1 MPFVNLNPTSAVYWK
16 WGGVVMS
23 NAFYNDCES
32 DPAAIENGGFTSQDR
47 ANFTSEALK
56 GLPIA
61 IIDPQRLHREC
72 LSRAICANGD
82 LKVLSYSSIDE
93 WQHQRLATSLVV
105 LCQTRLAATEAMAE
119 IERLTELS
127 KCPAVILSDSEDPD
141 LIVRMLGRNIR
152 GFIPTSLSIDIALQA
167 IELARAGGVYVPA
180 SSLIAAHKVKDNPS
194 TVAQRANGMF
204 TARQAAVVEALRR
217 GKANKIIAYEL
228 KMRESTVKVH
238 VRNIM
243 KKLHATNRTE
253 VAYLA
258 NRLMNG
264 EEIAG

>member
-1 MPFVNLNPTSAVYWK
+1 MSSQLSDFERTS
-16 WGGVVMS
+16 
-23 NAFYNDCES
+23 
-32 DPAAIENGGFTSQDR
+32 
-47 ANFTSEALK
+47 SEAISVPTPINTTSK
-56 GLPIA
+56 GSATSKDLPIA
-61 IIDPQRLHREC
+61 IIHPQLLSREC
-72 LSRAICANGD
+72 LTRALCGCSD
-82 LKVLSYSSIDE
+82 LNIVSFSSIDD
-93 WQHQRLATSLVV
+93 WLRQQVPTSLLV
-105 LCQTRLAATEAMAE
+105 LCQTRLTPVEAMKD
-119 IERLTELS
+119 IERLGELPPQVLQ
-127 KCPAVILSDSEDPD
+127 CPAVVLSDNEDPD

-152 GFIPTSLSIDIALQA
+152 GYITMSLPIEIVVQA

-180 SSLIAAHKVKDNPS
+180 SSLIAAHRVQEEPV
-194 TVAQRANGMF
+194 TVAQKTNGMF

-258 NRLMNG
+258 NRLLNG
-264 EEIAG
+264 EEIARES